1 MKLLIGSAL
10 LAGALIAGVAAALT
24 VNAAPMQ
31 GQSAN
36 ASVAVMTSFPGL
48 TSATGEPTLPSLPA
62 LHPQPGALVQAD
74 GPFDDRFTL
83 ADLAFDGSTVSGTI
97 TITSAVSDLLELQVV
112 AGFYAADGSLL
123 STGQFVQHASGD
135 EAAHAGP
142 PSGHEAFQITVPGG
156 LAKPVVSVAVGV
168 PVLVNE

>member
-10 LAGALIAGVAAALT
+10 VAGALIAGVAAAVA
-24 VNAAPMQ
+24 VNAAPAE
-31 GQSAN
+31 GRSAN

-48 TSATGEPTLPSLPA
+48 SPATGEPTLPSLPA
-62 LHPQPGALVQAD
+62 LHPQPGALVQAH

-83 ADLAFDGSTVSGTI
+83 ADLAFDGSTVRGTV
-97 TITSAVSDLLELQVV
+97 TITSDVSDLLELQVV

-123 STGQFVQHASGD
+123 GSGRFVRHASGD

-142 PSGHEAFQITVPGG
+142 PSEHEAFQVTVPSG
-156 LAKPVVSVAVGV
+156 LAQPAVSVAVGV